1 MEKKSELAAILCL
14 NFCAYYKPG
23 KNEALACEGFAV
35 VQRLIEGGRKLSLKK
50 RGSSA
55 TKPATAQALRA
66 NVCRA
71 CSFHASDCDF
81 ILTGG
86 KAAPCGGFAL
96 LSLLLD
102 EGEITLEDIK

>member
-1 MEKKSELAAILCL
+1 MGKKSELAAILCL

-23 KNEALACEGFAV
+23 KNEALACQGFAV

-55 TKPATAQALRA
+55 TKPATAQALRE

-71 CSFHASDCDF
+71 CSFRASDCDF
-81 ILTGG
+81 ILTEG
-86 KAAPCGGFAL
+86 KAAPCGGFVL
-96 LSLLLD
+96 LSLLLA

>member
-1 MEKKSELAAILCL
+1 
-14 NFCAYYKPG
+14 
-23 KNEALACEGFAV
+23 

-55 TKPATAQALRA
+55 TKPATAQALRE

-71 CSFHASDCDF
+71 CSFRASDCDF
-81 ILTGG
+81 ILTEG
-86 KAAPCGGFAL
+86 KAAPCGGFVL
-96 LSLLLD
+96 LSLLLA